1 MKPITQRQKH
11 LSVQGGFLAGAATG
25 LVLAAVG
32 VHILV
37 AFALGIA
44 VAGAIAAIIYKVY
57 GR

>member
-1 MKPITQRQKH
+1 LRQITQRQKH

-44 VAGAIAAIIYKVY
+44 VAAAMAAIIYRVY